1 MKNVD
6 KFGVPEDHTVPVIVS
21 LLTTKSS
28 GSKRLNAMFDYVY
41 AVLLIV
47 IGIVTRA
54 PLSKPT
60 TVNVPAN

>member
-1 MKNVD
+1 
-6 KFGVPEDHTVPVIVS
+6 
-21 LLTTKSS
+21 
-28 GSKRLNAMFDYVY
+28 MFDYVY

-60 TVNVPAN
+60 TVNVATNWVLEPNKVFTVVALKLI